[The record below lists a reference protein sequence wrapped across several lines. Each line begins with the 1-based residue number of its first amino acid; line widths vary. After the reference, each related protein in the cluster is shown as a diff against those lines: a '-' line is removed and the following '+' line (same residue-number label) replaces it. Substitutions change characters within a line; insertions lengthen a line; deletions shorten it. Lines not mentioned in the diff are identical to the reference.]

1 MTNGNHAAQS
11 KHLELLATA
20 AKRYVLREILEVAT
34 AASSELE
41 SLSGGEN
48 ILDTVPANSN
58 GALWYELENNLPI
71 IKCRLGDTSR
81 IIPYRSR
88 KPVGVPENCIVYLP
102 FDTSVTEDYCGNTWT
117 ATGSPSIGSTNAHS
131 ENALQLPSGSYL
143 ACDSVTIGGQ
153 DFTICGWCYFNSSSG
168 SWARVFEMPQTDASD
183 TNILFFGRYSTGAN
197 FSLTANGARANFAG
211 TFNQLFHFEIVYQ
224 HSASTTKCFINGVLA
239 GTVANQSMAR
249 VARKLRLGKSSWSG
263 DGAFIGS
270 IDEFQ
275 IFDGVA
281 LHTENFT
288 PE

>member
-1 MTNGNHAAQS
+1 MANETKLTTDNHS
-11 KHLELLATA
+11 ELLATA

-102 FDTSVTEDYCGNTWT
+102 FDTSVTEDLCGNTWT

-153 DFTICGWCYFNSSSG
+153 DFTIRGWCYFNSSSG
-168 SWARVFEMPQTDASD
+168 NWSRVFEMPQTDASN
-183 TNILFFGRYSTGAN
+183 TNIIFFGRYFGRNQFVLHAADADTVWGST
-197 FSLTANGARANFAG
+197 L
-211 TFNQLFHFEIVYQ
+211 NQLFHFEVVYQ